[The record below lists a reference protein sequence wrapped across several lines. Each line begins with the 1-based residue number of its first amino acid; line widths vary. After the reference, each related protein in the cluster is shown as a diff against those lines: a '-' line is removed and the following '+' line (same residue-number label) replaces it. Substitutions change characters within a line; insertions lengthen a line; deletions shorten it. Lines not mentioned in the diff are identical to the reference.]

1 MTAFS
6 SVRAADTVR
15 TIDSVLAV
23 QRGCTT
29 DSIGVHPIG
38 IPAPVVP
45 ARGIR
50 PAVPPSAQARRPDS
64 DAELVRRVGVG
75 DREAL
80 AQLYRRTRELVYR
93 RVLAV
98 VRDRGYAEET
108 CQDVFL
114 QVWRSAAGFDEQRGT
129 AAAWLRTLAHRQ
141 AVDRVRHERASADHD
156 HAWGVSD
163 YRPPV
168 DSVTEEALRRYELRS
183 VRGSLQVLTPLQR
196 ESVVMAY
203 YLGLS
208 YPEVAAHLGVHVSTV
223 KSRIRAALARL
234 HAALSEADL

>member
-1 MTAFS
+1 MTILIP
-6 SVRAADTVR
+6 VRVA
-15 TIDSVLAV
+15 DSV
-23 QRGCTT
+23 
-29 DSIGVHPIG
+29 
-38 IPAPVVP
+38 
-45 ARGIR
+45 
-50 PAVPPSAQARRPDS
+50 PAVRPPRIIPSVVVRSVGTAISGTPASGPTPSGIGSVTERRGPDL
-64 DAELVRRVGVG
+64 DADLVRRVGEG

-80 AQLYRRTRELVYR
+80 AQLYGRTRDLVYR
-93 RVLAV
+93 RVLSV

-114 QVWRSAAGFDEQRGT
+114 QVWRSAPGFDERRGT

-168 DSVTEEALRRYELRS
+168 DSVIEETLRRHELRS
-183 VRGSLQVLTPLQR
+183 VRSVLAVLTPLQR
-196 ESVVMAY
+196 EAVVLAY
-203 YLGLS
+203 YLGMS
-208 YPEVAAHLGVHVSTV
+208 YPEVAAHLGVQVSTI

-234 HAALSEADL
+234 HTALSEAGL